1 MSLLERTLERPDL
14 EGGLDSGCPETLSDA
29 LRMSAAEDSWL
40 LGASR
45 RARSNLILMIACGV
59 ACGGHAPVPAPGAN
73 SQCVQGCQASHAV
86 CIQSSN
92 VGAGGY
98 GDARAALIGGL
109 ISMAASS
116 SARGQCADVLRD
128 CYATCGQ
135 SITPQQQQQ
144 QALDDLCRQLRCA
157 DGQPGGWIGK
167 AGTLGREVL
176 VALQLCRSNDTH
188 VVGSWGCAPLTAGVE
203 CVTTGGPV
211 AGVIQGNE
219 LKMAS
224 EPLPGGRVRRCE
236 FTGRSTANLT
246 LEGNYVCAGSVR
258 VEGQFIVSRCAQ

>member
-1 MSLLERTLERPDL
+1 
-14 EGGLDSGCPETLSDA
+14 
-29 LRMSAAEDSWL
+29 MSAAEDSWL
-40 LGASR
+40 LGTSR
-45 RARSNLILMIACGV
+45 RALSSLTLVVACGV
-59 ACGGHAPVPAPGAN
+59 ACGRRVPVPAPGAN
-73 SQCVQGCQASHAV
+73 SQCVQSCQANHAV

-144 QALDDLCRQLRCA
+144 QAVDNVCRQLRCA
-157 DGQPGGWIGK
+157 DGRPGGWIGK

-176 VALQLCRSNDTH
+176 VAVQIICLSDNTH
-188 VVGSWGCAPLTAGVE
+188 VVGQWGCAPI
-203 CVTTGGPV
+203 TTGS
-211 AGVIQGNE
+211 N
-219 LKMAS
+219 AS
-224 EPLPGGRVRRCE
+224 RRAARLPE
-236 FTGRSTANLT
+236 
-246 LEGNYVCAGSVR
+246 
-258 VEGQFIVSRCAQ
+258 

>member
-1 MSLLERTLERPDL
+1 
-14 EGGLDSGCPETLSDA
+14 
-29 LRMSAAEDSWL
+29 
-40 LGASR
+40 
-45 RARSNLILMIACGV
+45 
-59 ACGGHAPVPAPGAN
+59 
-73 SQCVQGCQASHAV
+73 VQGCQANHAV

-144 QALDDLCRQLRCA
+144 QAVDNVCRQLRCA
-157 DGQPGGWIGK
+157 DGRPGGWIGK

-176 VALQLCRSNDTH
+176 VAVQICLSDSTH
-188 VVGSWGCAPLTAGVE
+188 VAGQWGCAPITTGVE
-203 CVTTGGPV
+203 CVTTGGPMT
-211 AGVIQGNE
+211 GVIQGNE

-224 EPLPGGRVRRCE
+224 EPLPGGRVRRCD
-236 FTGRSTANLT
+236 FTGRDAGNLT

-258 VEGQFIVSRCAQ
+258 VDGQFIIARCTQ

>member
-1 MSLLERTLERPDL
+1 LLI
-14 EGGLDSGCPETLSDA
+14 GCS
-29 LRMSAAEDSWL
+29 
-40 LGASR
+40 
-45 RARSNLILMIACGV
+45 V
-59 ACGGHAPVPAPGAN
+59 ACGGRVPAPAPGAN

-144 QALDDLCRQLRCA
+144 QAVNDLSRQPLCA
-157 DGQPGGWIGK
+157 
-167 AGTLGREVL
+167 
-176 VALQLCRSNDTH
+176 
-188 VVGSWGCAPLTAGVE
+188 
-203 CVTTGGPV
+203 
-211 AGVIQGNE
+211 
-219 LKMAS
+219 
-224 EPLPGGRVRRCE
+224 
-236 FTGRSTANLT
+236 
-246 LEGNYVCAGSVR
+246 
-258 VEGQFIVSRCAQ
+258 